1 MTPPF
6 LLTLVRA
13 QLIGEVIMTLQEAH
27 LLTNR
32 TFTYNVGGELG
43 TYLTDSEL
51 GVVDMDGDIQ
61 CFTYIREKIDPYIN
75 NYH

>member
-1 MTPPF
+1 
-6 LLTLVRA
+6 
-13 QLIGEVIMTLQEAH
+13 MTLQEAH

-75 NYH
+75 NYHWFKVIENKLYFLLHRKVA